1 MTIQDL
7 RIVCICLSWLLA
19 AAWLCVALL
28 LPSLPTFDAR
38 GDDLVFLAIVISICL
53 LIVGAGC
60 MALAFEQV
68 LRFRFAVIVSL
79 APLCHAIGA
88 PLGFPLFVPAFA
100 VPSILIFSWGV
111 RELLWPQTI
120 DQPYTILDPPTDPG
134 SSNRG

>member
-19 AAWLCVALL
+19 AAWLSVVFV
-28 LPSLPTFDAR
+28 LPGLASLETR
-38 GDDLVFLAIVISICL
+38 GDDILFFAVVISICL
-53 LIVGAGC
+53 LIVGAVC
-60 MALAFEQV
+60 MALAIEQV

-100 VPSILIFSWGV
+100 VP
-111 RELLWPQTI
+111 
-120 DQPYTILDPPTDPG
+120 
-134 SSNRG
+134 